1 MSLDGWTLAL
11 QTINVLV
18 LLWLLSRF
26 LFTPVARILAA
37 RRQTADAL
45 LADAREARDQ
55 AEQERRAARDANAA
69 LAERRDVALAEAE
82 QAAQAAR
89 ERLLKAAQ
97 AEAEAARAQA
107 EQALARRQRESQAR
121 LEAQA
126 RTLAVDIARQLL
138 ERLPDEVRIAGFIDG
153 LADGVRTLDPERRRR
168 LAEAA
173 DRLHLTVPREPAEAD
188 LERCRAALGEALERP
203 VALSVAVDPALLAG
217 LELEGA
223 GLLVRH
229 SLRADLSRLTDA
241 LTHADHPA

>member
-11 QTINVLV
+11 QTINVLI

-37 RRQTADAL
+37 RRQTADDL
-45 LADAREARDQ
+45 LAAAREARAQ
-55 AEQERRAARDANAA
+55 AEQERRAAHEANAQ
-69 LAERRDVALAEAE
+69 LVERRDAALAEAE

-97 AEAEAARAQA
+97 AEAEATRQQA

-138 ERLPDEVRIAGFIDG
+138 ERLPDEVRTAGFIDG

-173 DRLHLTVPREPAEAD
+173 DRLRLTAPREPAEAD
-188 LERCRAALGEALERP
+188 LERCRTALGEALGRP

-223 GLLVRH
+223 GLLVRN

-241 LTHADHPA
+241 LNHADHPA

>member
-1 MSLDGWTLAL
+1 MNLDGWTLAL

-26 LFTPVARILAA
+26 LFTPVAKILAA
-37 RRQTADAL
+37 RRQTADDL
-45 LADAREARDQ
+45 LTAAREARRQ
-55 AEQERRAARDANAA
+55 AEQERQAAHEANAE
-69 LAERRDVALAEAE
+69 LASRREAALAEAE

-97 AEAEAARAQA
+97 VEAEAARTQA

-138 ERLPDEVRIAGFIDG
+138 ERLPDEVRVAGFIDG
-153 LADGVRTLDPERRRR
+153 LVEGVRTLAPERRRR

-173 DRLHLTVPREPAEAD
+173 DRLHLTAPRDPVEAE
-188 LERCRAALGEALERP
+188 LERCRVALGEVLERP
-203 VALSVAVDPALLAG
+203 VTLSVAVDPALLAG

-223 GLLVRH
+223 GLLVRN

-241 LTHADHPA
+241 LNHADNPA